1 VVRRAARLDQPGI
14 AGAGIGRLVAF
25 RIPMVYECR
34 RYLKRSRRDEGET
47 MRQRGLA
54 RATGL
59 RLGLV
64 GACLG
69 LGLALGGCG
78 GGSTGG
84 GSSAG
89 GANPAAAAA
98 QASTLMTQAFGPN
111 PKAVSGVINGT
122 ITITVKGIR
131 RFSAPLSLTTTG
143 PFTDAGGSLP
153 DSDQQVSVDNYGAG
167 MTTSGQKV
175 YFDLGTAAYQVPARI
190 VTMMQAAAS
199 TAHNGLMRA
208 IGAFD
213 IRPDLWVHQPRI
225 VGDTTQGG
233 VKVVHVTA
241 GIDTARVFVDAARFT
256 SFLTALQVTQ
266 VAGLPETIGPAA
278 RAALQRSV
286 TAAHGDL
293 YIGAS
298 DHVLR
303 EANMTLQMAMSPADR
318 KLLGGIAGLT
328 VTATMGVTQV
338 DQPQT
343 VTVLSQ
349 RLPYRDA
356 YLLLKGAAYSNRT
369 AAERG
374 E

>member
-1 VVRRAARLDQPGI
+1 MART
-14 AGAGIGRLVAF
+14 
-25 RIPMVYECR
+25 
-34 RYLKRSRRDEGET
+34 K
-47 MRQRGLA
+47 
-54 RATGL
+54 GL
-59 RLGLV
+59 RLTLV
-64 GACLG
+64 AASAG
-69 LGLALGGCG
+69 LGLVLAACG
-78 GGSTGG
+78 GGSAG

-89 GANPAAAAA
+89 GGATPAA
-98 QASTLMTQAFGPN
+98 QAAQAATLMTQAFGPN
-111 PKAVSGVINGT
+111 PEAVSGVIDGT
-122 ITITVKGIR
+122 ITITVKGIP
-131 RFSAPLSLTTTG
+131 RFSAPLALTTTG
-143 PFTDAGGSLP
+143 PFTDAAGGGLP
-153 DSDQQVSVDNYGAG
+153 DSDQSVSVDNYGAG

-175 YFDLGTAAYQVPARI
+175 FFDLGTAAYQVPAHI
-190 VTMMQAAAS
+190 AAMMQTAAS

-213 IRPDLWVHQPRI
+213 IRPDLWVDQPRI
-225 VGDTTQGG
+225 VGDTTRGG

-241 GIDTARVFVDAARFT
+241 GIDAQRVFVDASRFDD
-256 SFLTALQVTQ
+256 FLTALQVTQ
-266 VAGLPETIGPAA
+266 VAGLPESIGPAA

-286 TAAHGDL
+286 TTAAGDL

-303 EANMTLQMAMSPADR
+303 EANMTLKLVMSPRDR

-328 VTATMGVTQV
+328 VNATMDVTQV

-343 VTVLSQ
+343 INVLSQ

>member
-1 VVRRAARLDQPGI
+1 MRR
-14 AGAGIGRLVAF
+14 
-25 RIPMVYECR
+25 
-34 RYLKRSRRDEGET
+34 
-47 MRQRGLA
+47 RGMA
-54 RATGL
+54 RAKRL
-59 RLGLV
+59 RLTLV
-64 GACLG
+64 GAGLG
-69 LGLALGGCG
+69 LGVVLAGCG
-78 GGSTGG
+78 GGSSGG
-84 GSSAG
+84 SSSAG
-89 GANPAAAAA
+89 GTAGRAA
-98 QASTLMTQAFGPN
+98 QAAQAATLMTQAFGPN
-111 PKAVSGVINGT
+111 PQAVSGVINGT
-122 ITITVKGIR
+122 ITITVKGIP

-143 PFTDAGGSLP
+143 PFSDAAGGSLP
-153 DSDQQVSVDNYGAG
+153 DSDQSVGVDNYGAG

-175 YFDLGTAAYQVPARI
+175 FFDLGTAAYQVPARI
-190 VTMMQAAAS
+190 VAMMQAAAS

-213 IRPDLWVHQPRI
+213 IRPDLWVRSPRI
-225 VGDTTQGG
+225 AGDTTQAG

-241 GIDTARVFVDAARFT
+241 GIDTPRVFVDAARFT

-266 VAGLPETIGPAA
+266 VAGLPESIGAAA
-278 RAALQRSV
+278 RAALARSV
-286 TAAHGDL
+286 TVAHGDL

-303 EANMTLQMAMSPADR
+303 EANMTLRMVMSPPDR

-343 VTVLSQ
+343 ITVLSQ

-356 YLLLKGAAYSNRT
+356 YLLLKGAAYTNRT
-369 AAERG
+369 PAERG